1 MRIAFNKKYAIIQP
15 LVLVLLF
22 LASMNAFS
30 KYFYFIFIAFVV
42 LLFKEN
48 LKLKADRMF
57 FLLLSFSAL
66 FVVFSP
72 DTSGS
77 LMLSL
82 KQFAYPLC
90 YLIGLNFQTRR
101 DRNNAFS
108 AEVQN
113 KVYFAISL
121 MALGAFAHY
130 CLNFLINIDSLAR
143 NNVDFWSGEILN
155 STGQAAL
162 SIMAVA
168 VFVSTIFS
176 QARFS
181 SKIYSIIGLAIVFI
195 YNFILAGRS
204 LIVITLSTMLA
215 AIIFMILS
223 TDTRYKAGKI
233 LLIIIS
239 FVLIFVIY
247 SENIFGLRDFIFGT
261 NLSKRLEQM
270 SFFEDIRLIRKGQ
283 YISNMFMYPFGG
295 GKLHDF
301 IGGHAHDIL
310 LDTYSDAGMFAFL
323 VLLGFFAV
331 SLKNA
336 FNIIRNK
343 RLEYNL
349 RILVLCMFV
358 VLILEFSIEPILAG
372 MPWMFC
378 AFCFYCGL
386 LKVYGKK
393 HQ

>member
-1 MRIAFNKKYAIIQP
+1 MRMAFNKKYTIIQS
-15 LVLVLLF
+15 LSLLLLF

-30 KYFYFIFIAFVV
+30 KYFYFIFIAFFV

-48 LKLKADRMF
+48 MKLKADVTF
-57 FLLLSFSAL
+57 FLLLSFSVL
-66 FVVFSP
+66 LVIFSP
-72 DTSGS
+72 DTFGNI
-77 LMLSL
+77 MLSL

-90 YLIGLNFQTRR
+90 YLIGLNFLTKN

-121 MALGAFAHY
+121 MALGAFVHY

-162 SIMAVA
+162 SVMAVA
-168 VFVSTIFS
+168 VFVSDIFS
-176 QARFS
+176 QGRVIK
-181 SKIYSIIGLAIVFI
+181 KIYSIIGLAIVFV

-204 LIVITLSTMLA
+204 LIVISLSTLLV
-215 AIIFMILS
+215 AIIFMIVS
-223 TDTRYKAGKI
+223 SDIKHKAGKI
-233 LLIIIS
+233 FLTIAL
-239 FVLIFVIY
+239 FALAFTIY
-247 SENIFGLRDFIFGT
+247 NENFFGLRDFIFGT
-261 NLSKRLEQM
+261 NLSKRLEQI
-270 SFFEDIRLIRKGQ
+270 SFFEDIRLIRKSQ

-301 IGGHAHDIL
+301 TGGYAHDLL

-323 VLLGFFAV
+323 ILLVFFVL

-336 FNIIRNK
+336 VNIIRNK
-343 RLEYNL
+343 QMIYDFRM
-349 RILVLCMFV
+349 LVLCMYV

-393 HQ
+393 H